1 MKTKTISIPKDVFEK
16 TFLSKSNYAQQG
28 EWYQNNPPMSS
39 TDYGQTLPQLPTTQN
54 VPNQGE
60 TFGSGSYNK
69 SQYSS
74 PTNTEGLAEGYE
86 YDASGKVVKKQ
97 NTQNS
102 VNIMNPFG
110 GISMDYAL
118 NFAGEGFGSGNYG
131 QAAVGTGTALL
142 KGTRNFLS
150 GYSTGKENKR
160 VGQEYDDKRFDK
172 TPNYTYSFQQGGVKN
187 SDIIAQNAITDQ
199 GQGNVNLEGS
209 EFVMRTNGQVQPVV
223 GDKHIEN
230 GKKADG
236 VNAQLEDGDKVLSN
250 YVKLKPNDIKEL
262 KDRYDISLK
271 KGVTF
276 ADAQKKLDQKLG
288 IKKLETEKA
297 DILEK
302 IEKATKI
309 KDSDTKQLSLEVL
322 TKKTGDVN
330 EKLNT
335 LSGVR
340 ADNFEFL
347 FQRQEMIPKKG
358 KQGELFHENGKI
370 VEGTESDIFQQGG
383 LIELKDNEKE
393 YLKAVM
399 KGRR

>member
-39 TDYGQTLPQLPTTQN
+39 TAYGQQPLPQAPTTQN

-86 YDASGKVVKKQ
+86 YDASGEVVKKQ

-131 QAAVGTGTALL
+131 QAAVGTGLSLL
-142 KGTRNFLS
+142 KGARNFLT
-150 GYSTGKENKR
+150 GFSTGKENKR

-250 YVKLKPNDIKEL
+250 YVKLKPNDIKDL

-276 ADAQKKLDQKLG
+276 AEAQKKLDQKLG

-347 FQRQEMIPKKG
+347 FTRQ
-358 KQGELFHENGKI
+358 
-370 VEGTESDIFQQGG
+370 
-383 LIELKDNEKE
+383 
-393 YLKAVM
+393 
-399 KGRR
+399 